1 MESGILIRI
10 SKKIKN
16 IRKEKGLTIQEVA
29 DRAGVTKG
37 LISQIENSRTIPS
50 LLVLMQIINAIE
62 VDIDFFFSDLRIK
75 ESDAPVLVIR
85 KSEFSQS
92 SDPDKFQELLS
103 RNFRS
108 GQVAIGL
115 RELQPNSSSEYLTE
129 EAFEFVYMLKGSLK
143 FQFMNQIVE
152 LDEGDAY
159 FSDARIAHQIINERK
174 AVNRLLSIQ
183 FKELKK

>member
-62 VDIDFFFSDLRIK
+62 VDIDFFFSDLKIK
-75 ESDAPVLVIR
+75 ENEAPILVFK
-85 KSEFSQS
+85 KSEFSQNT
-92 SDPDKFQELLS
+92 DPDMFQELLS
-103 RNFRS
+103 RKFRS
-108 GQVAIGL
+108 AQVAIGI
-115 RELQPNSSSEYLTE
+115 RELQPNSSSNYLTE
-129 EAFEFVYMLKGSLK
+129 DAYEFVYMLKGSLK
-143 FQFMNQIVE
+143 FQFMNQTVE

-159 FSDARIAHQIINERK
+159 FSDARISHQIINEK
-174 AVNRLLSIQ
+174 KSINRLLSVQ
-183 FKELKK
+183 FKEINK

>member
-62 VDIDFFFSDLRIK
+62 VEIDFFFSDLKIK
-75 ESDAPVLVIR
+75 ENEAPVLVFK
-85 KSEFSQS
+85 KSEFNHNTE
-92 SDPDKFQELLS
+92 PDKFQELLS
-103 RNFRS
+103 RKFRS
-108 GQVAIGL
+108 GQVAIGI
-115 RELQPNSSSEYLTE
+115 RELQPNSSSAYLTE
-129 EAFEFVYMLKGSLK
+129 DAFEFVYMLKGSLK

-159 FSDARIAHQIINERK
+159 FSDARIAHQIINEK
-174 AVNRLLSIQ
+174 KTLNRLLSIQ
-183 FKELKK
+183 FMENQK